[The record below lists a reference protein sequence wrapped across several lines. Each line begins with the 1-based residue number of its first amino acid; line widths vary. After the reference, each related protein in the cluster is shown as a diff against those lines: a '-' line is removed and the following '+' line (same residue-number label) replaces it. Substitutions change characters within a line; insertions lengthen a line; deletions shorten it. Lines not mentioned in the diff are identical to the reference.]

1 MVTAVFRILRALAHV
16 LHGAGI
22 VITRYRRLSPAEQDA
37 ELVRWASRLMVIL
50 GVRVETEG
58 ELPGGGVVL
67 VANHVSWLDIHV
79 LHALL
84 PCRFVSKAEVRGWPV
99 IGTLAEAVGTLFLT
113 RERKSDALR
122 VNGLIAERLVQGEIL
137 ALFPEGTTSDG
148 VGLLPFYPFLFQP
161 AVDAGCPVIP
171 CVIRYQGMDGNPC
184 PDAAYYGDM
193 SLLQSLWRITRL
205 PELTAR
211 LTFLPPRQ
219 GTDRRALAKA
229 CEGAVREELA
239 R

>member
-1 MVTAVFRILRALAHV
+1 MVAAVLRILRALAHV

-22 VITRYRRLSPAEQDA
+22 VITRYRRLTPIQQDA
-37 ELVRWASRLMVIL
+37 ELVRWAARLMVIL
-50 GVRVETEG
+50 GVRVEVDG

-84 PCRFVSKAEVRGWPV
+84 PCRFVSKAEVRDWPV
-99 IGTLAEAVGTLFLT
+99 IGALAEAVGTLFLT

-122 VNGLIAERLVQGEIL
+122 VNSLITERLVRGEIL
-137 ALFPEGTTSDG
+137 AIFPEGTTSDG
-148 VGLLPFYPFLFQP
+148 SGLLPFYPFLFQP
-161 AVDAGCPVIP
+161 AVEAGCPVVP
-171 CVIRYQGMDGNPC
+171 CVVRYQGLDGRPC

-193 SLLQSLWRITRL
+193 SLLQSLWRISRL
-205 PELTAR
+205 PGLTAR
-211 LTFLPPRQ
+211 LTFLSPRQ
-219 GTDRRALAKA
+219 GDDRRVLAKA
-229 CEGAVREELA
+229 CEGAIRETLA